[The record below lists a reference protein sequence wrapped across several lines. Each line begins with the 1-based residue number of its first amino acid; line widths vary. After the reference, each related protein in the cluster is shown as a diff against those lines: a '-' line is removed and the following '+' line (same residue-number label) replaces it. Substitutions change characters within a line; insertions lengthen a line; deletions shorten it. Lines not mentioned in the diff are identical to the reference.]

1 MMGKGDGR
9 QTLQTEHVLSEY
21 LSSILLPVSYS
32 PKATQWNYRMKFN
45 KFLDEYSE
53 HSNNIL
59 IVMK

>member
-45 KFLDEYSE
+45 NFLDVYS
-53 HSNNIL
+53 
-59 IVMK
+59 